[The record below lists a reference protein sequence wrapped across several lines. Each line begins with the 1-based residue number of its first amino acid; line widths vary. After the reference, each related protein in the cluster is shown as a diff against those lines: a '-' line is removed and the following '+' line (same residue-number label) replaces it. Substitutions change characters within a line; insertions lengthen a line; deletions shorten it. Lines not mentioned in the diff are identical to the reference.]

1 MSGNEEARLR
11 SLVAGADWQPLS
23 DELDHWSNAAD
34 RLEKVAESLLKVAA
48 PVADNLGKKTVD
60 AALQAFTEV
69 GNKVNGHAQDIQDI
83 HDALH
88 TAIYALKPAQ
98 HLNTKLAGNPMG
110 DPPTFPPDAVND
122 DDTIDKGKLNKYQT
136 EKKSYDS
143 AAADRET
150 QSKAKAD
157 AMEHAYHEAIA
168 VLKKVPDDKTPEV
181 AGPGGTGGSSTGGQ
195 APSVPGGTTP
205 GVPADPHTPHTPHV
219 PTDPHPHPPHV
230 PEPPHDPGLPP
241 HDPHVPTPHTPYQP
255 TPHDPYVPGHTP
267 GHPGY
272 PGHGGLDPYSTGH
285 GSGYTPSGGYSPSG
299 GVAPTPGGPGS
310 LSALA
315 VGGAAGA
322 GVLGGFAGGIRGAGL
337 AAGAG
342 AGGLRS
348 GGVLGS
354 TGRGVGS
361 ARGSLG
367 GRGGVGGAAGAAG
380 STTGRGASG
389 RAGSRAAGSR
399 GAAGG
404 RGAGGGAGAGAAGGR
419 GKDKNKKKQ
428 PPTVELFD
436 EDSDWI
442 DDEGAS
448 SGVID

>member
-60 AALQAFTEV
+60 AALKAFTEV

-98 HLNTKLAGNPMG
+98 HLNTKLASNPMG

-168 VLKKVPDDKTPEV
+168 VLKKVPDDQTPEV
-181 AGPGGTGGSSTGGQ
+181 AGPGGTGGTTPGGGV
-195 APSVPGGTTP
+195 PSDPGGTPP
-205 GVPADPHTPHTPHV
+205 GVPA
-219 PTDPHPHPPHV
+219 
-230 PEPPHDPGLPP
+230 
-241 HDPHVPTPHTPYQP
+241 
-255 TPHDPYVPGHTP
+255 VPGP
-267 GHPGY
+267 AAAHP
-272 PGHGGLDPYSTGH
+272 L
-285 GSGYTPSGGYSPSG
+285 
-299 GVAPTPGGPGS
+299 
-310 LSALA
+310 
-315 VGGAAGA
+315 
-322 GVLGGFAGGIRGAGL
+322 
-337 AAGAG
+337 
-342 AGGLRS
+342 
-348 GGVLGS
+348 
-354 TGRGVGS
+354 
-361 ARGSLG
+361 
-367 GRGGVGGAAGAAG
+367 
-380 STTGRGASG
+380 
-389 RAGSRAAGSR
+389 RAAGPAPPPAR
-399 GAAGG
+399 ARAAA
-404 RGAGGGAGAGAAGGR
+404 RSALCAAAHS
-419 GKDKNKKKQ
+419 
-428 PPTVELFD
+428 L
-436 EDSDWI
+436 
-442 DDEGAS
+442 
-448 SGVID
+448 

>member
-60 AALQAFTEV
+60 AALKAFTEV

-98 HLNTKLAGNPMG
+98 HLNTKLASNPMG

-168 VLKKVPDDKTPEV
+168 VLKKVPDDQTPEV
-181 AGPGGTGGSSTGGQ
+181 AGPGGDRWHHARWRGPQ
-195 APSVPGGTTP
+195 RPR
-205 GVPADPHTPHTPHV
+205 
-219 PTDPHPHPPHV
+219 
-230 PEPPHDPGLPP
+230 
-241 HDPHVPTPHTPYQP
+241 
-255 TPHDPYVPGHTP
+255 
-267 GHPGY
+267 GY
-272 PGHGGLDPYSTGH
+272 AS
-285 GSGYTPSGGYSPSG
+285 
-299 GVAPTPGGPGS
+299 
-310 LSALA
+310 
-315 VGGAAGA
+315 
-322 GVLGGFAGGIRGAGL
+322 
-337 AAGAG
+337 
-342 AGGLRS
+342 RS
-348 GGVLGS
+348 
-354 TGRGVGS
+354 
-361 ARGSLG
+361 
-367 GRGGVGGAAGAAG
+367 
-380 STTGRGASG
+380 SG
-389 RAGSRAAGSR
+389 RAGPAAAHPLRAAGPAPPPAR
-399 GAAGG
+399 ARAAA
-404 RGAGGGAGAGAAGGR
+404 RSALCAAAHS
-419 GKDKNKKKQ
+419 
-428 PPTVELFD
+428 L
-436 EDSDWI
+436 
-442 DDEGAS
+442 
-448 SGVID
+448 